1 MHTTHRRYR
10 RTAALMLFG
19 VTLTACQSTTR
30 PVAPETAA
38 ASAVA
43 QPAAGA
49 SQANAAGATQ
59 SSAAGG
65 PQGSAA
71 GGITTDSGLQFI
83 EVTPGTGPAPKQ
95 GDVVAVHYTGMLT
108 DGTVFDSSRQGNQP
122 IQFPLGQGRV
132 IPGWDEGI
140 AMMREGGQAR
150 LIIPPDLAY
159 GESGAGGVIPP
170 NATLI
175 FDVEL
180 VDVP

>member
-1 MHTTHRRYR
+1 MHRSLIRHRR
-10 RTAALMLFG
+10 AATLIVLG
-19 VTLTACQSTTR
+19 CALTACQATTR
-30 PVAPETAA
+30 PVAPDTTA

-43 QPAAGA
+43 SAAAAA
-49 SQANAAGATQ
+49 SVAAAPQ
-59 SSAAGG
+59 SSAQSGV
-65 PQGSAA
+65 
-71 GGITTDSGLQFI
+71 TTSTGLQFI
-83 EVTPGTGPAPKQ
+83 EVEAGSGPAPKP

-108 DGTVFDSSRQGNQP
+108 DGTVFDSSRESNQP
-122 IQFPLGQGRV
+122 IQFPLGEGRV

-140 AMMREGGQAR
+140 AMMREGGKAR
-150 LIIPPDLAY
+150 LIIPPDLGY